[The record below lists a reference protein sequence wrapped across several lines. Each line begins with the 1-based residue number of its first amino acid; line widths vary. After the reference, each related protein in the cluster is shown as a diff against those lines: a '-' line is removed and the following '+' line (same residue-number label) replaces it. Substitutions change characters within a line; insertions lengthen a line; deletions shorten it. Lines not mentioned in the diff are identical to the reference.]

1 MLNYLWGGMLLAGM
15 LWGACNGTWNEVTQ
29 ALLDSAK
36 ESVSLGLTMLGI
48 LSFWC
53 GIMEIG
59 SQCRTGG
66 VAYRLYDTRTGFLFP
81 ELGRDHPAREPI
93 AVNII
98 ANMLGLGMAA
108 TPAGISAMQEMAK
121 DIRSAGDEM
130 RTATASM
137 CTFMILNISSLQL
150 IPGYAGCLPEPVWI
164 QKAGGGTGACSG
176 SYGVIHTHG
185 SSFLQGNGLEEQE
198 DDPFMI
204 LWLSK
209 ILLPFVISYV
219 IAFGLISRRPI
230 FNDFLDGAKDGMK
243 TVADILP
250 TLIGLIAAVGVVR
263 ASGLLDAVTGVC
275 ARTAGLLHIPREL
288 VPIILVRLVSS
299 SQPPGF
305 CWICF
310 DSTDRTAALAWQHR
324 S

>member
-59 SQCRTGG
+59 SRAGLVGWLTGCMTP
-66 VAYRLYDTRTGFLFP
+66 VLDFLFP

-137 CTFMILNISSLQL
+137 CTFTILKISSLQL
-150 IPGYAGCLPEPVWI
+150 IPVTLVAYRSQYGSRQPE
-164 QKAGGGTGACSG
+164 
-176 SYGVIHTHG
+176 
-185 SSFLQGNGLEEQE
+185 
-198 DDPFMI
+198 
-204 LWLSK
+204 
-209 ILLPFVISYV
+209 
-219 IAFGLISRRPI
+219 
-230 FNDFLDGAKDGMK
+230 
-243 TVADILP
+243 
-250 TLIGLIAAVGVVR
+250 AVLG
-263 ASGLLDAVTGVC
+263 
-275 ARTAGLLHIPREL
+275 P
-288 VPIILVRLVSS
+288 
-299 SQPPGF
+299 
-305 CWICF
+305 
-310 DSTDRTAALAWQHR
+310 ALAATALSTLTAVVFCKVMDWKNR
-324 S
+324 RTIRL

>member
-1 MLNYLWGGMLLAGM
+1 MLLAGM

-59 SQCRTGG
+59 SRAGLVRWLTGCMAP
-66 VAYRLYDTRTGFLFP
+66 VLDFLFP
-81 ELGRDHPAREPI
+81 ELERDHPAREPI

-150 IPGYAGCLPEPVWI
+150 IPVTLVAYRSQYGSVRPAAVVGPVI
-164 QKAGGGTGACSG
+164 LATLISTGA
-176 SYGVIHTHG
+176 GVLFCKWKTRR
-185 SSFLQGNGLEEQE
+185 N
-198 DDPFMI
+198 
-204 LWLSK
+204 
-209 ILLPFVISYV
+209 
-219 IAFGLISRRPI
+219 IA
-230 FNDFLDGAKDGMK
+230 
-243 TVADILP
+243 
-250 TLIGLIAAVGVVR
+250 
-263 ASGLLDAVTGVC
+263 
-275 ARTAGLLHIPREL
+275 
-288 VPIILVRLVSS
+288 
-299 SQPPGF
+299 
-305 CWICF
+305 
-310 DSTDRTAALAWQHR
+310 
-324 S
+324 